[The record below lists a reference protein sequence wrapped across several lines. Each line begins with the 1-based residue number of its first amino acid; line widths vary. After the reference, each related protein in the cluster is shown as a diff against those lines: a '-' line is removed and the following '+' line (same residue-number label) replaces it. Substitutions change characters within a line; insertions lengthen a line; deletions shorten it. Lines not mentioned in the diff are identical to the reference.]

1 MVQIK
6 LSLGWL
12 TRLAFVLPCAAMTP
26 SSWAIDRYTIDPLH
40 TYSSFEYSHWGIS
53 TQRGRFDRNAGFI
66 EFDPDS
72 KTGKVLL
79 EIESGSVSTGSDLF
93 NSVMKSESFFD
104 SEHFQKIV
112 FNSTRLVFDQD
123 RLAQIEGTLTIKDI
137 THAVTLEITQ
147 FSCRFMILYLRQA
160 CGANGYTKILRSDYR
175 MDKYAPFVS
184 DAVTLYFSVE
194 GIRDSGTTP
203 PPPQSP
209 APGPTPTAP
218 VISPTAPTVPAGA
231 DEDH

>member
-1 MVQIK
+1 MAGRQARFH
-6 LSLGWL
+6 GWL
-12 TRLAFVLPCAAMTP
+12 AALLCVPLCAGAT
-26 SSWAIDRYTIDPLH
+26 DHYTIDPLH

-53 TQRGRFDRNAGFI
+53 TQRGRFDHNAGFI

-79 EIESGSVSTGSDLF
+79 EIEAGSISTGSDLF

-104 SEHFQKIV
+104 ADHFQKIV
-112 FNSTRLVFDQD
+112 FNSTRMIFDQD

-137 THAVTLEITQ
+137 TRPVTLEITQ
-147 FSCRFMILYLRQA
+147 FSCRFILLYLRHA

-194 GIRDSGTTP
+194 GIRDANP
-203 PPPQSP
+203 PP
-209 APGPTPTAP
+209 AA
-218 VISPTAPTVPAGA
+218 A
-231 DEDH
+231 DADH